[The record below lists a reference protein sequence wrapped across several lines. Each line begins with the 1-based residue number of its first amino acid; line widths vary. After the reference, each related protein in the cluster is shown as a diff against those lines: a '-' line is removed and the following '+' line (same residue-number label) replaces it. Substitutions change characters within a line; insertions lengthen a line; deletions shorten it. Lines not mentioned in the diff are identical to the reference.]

1 MWQNGAA
8 QQYMQAEEETPES
21 LEKPN
26 SNPAARAP
34 RHWSKTPSDYPLPSE
49 RTPFATHF
57 EVLRRFMSLTGNGTR
72 PVPAAAVEGGP
83 VPTQAAQLNTG
94 FLCDLGL
101 LDEPIR
107 GSFKPTPEAVS
118 FMTLRTAGE
127 DRARPVLR
135 ALVEKSWFGKAAQSI
150 FSTKPN
156 VTEEELVMEL
166 GAVARTDMTKK
177 EKSVRVLVEYLKLAG
192 IVVKTSQG
200 LALATPEGFLAPQS
214 TGPFL
219 MPQVGA
225 LTAIMA
231 TPAPNDPTQVGAIAA
246 SMNGPSGTGQ
256 VTVVAVGWETI
267 QRNDFY
273 LKVRRSLPTLEQ
285 VKRQI
290 LVLEEELNAEESIR
304 NLQLKA
310 NKPVDDSGA
319 KEAEQ

>member
-1 MWQNGAA
+1 
-8 QQYMQAEEETPES
+8 MQAEEETPES
-21 LEKPN
+21 QAKPN
-26 SNPAARAP
+26 GNTAAKAP
-34 RHWSKTPSDYPLPSE
+34 RRWSKTPSDYPLPSE

-57 EVLRRFMSLTGNGTR
+57 EVLRRFMSMTGNGTR
-72 PVPAAAVEGGP
+72 PVPAAAVEGGS
-83 VPTQAAQLNTG
+83 VPTQAAQLNSG
-94 FLCDLGL
+94 FLCDIGL

-107 GSFKPTPEAVS
+107 GSFKPTPDAVS

-135 ALVEKSWFGKAAQSI
+135 RLVDKSWFGKAAQSI

-200 LALATPEGFLAPQS
+200 LAITTPEGFLAPQS

-225 LTAIMA
+225 LTATMTTTA
-231 TPAPNDPTQVGAIAA
+231 ANDPAQAGAIAA
-246 SMNGPSGTGQ
+246 NMNGPSGTGQ
-256 VTVVAVGWETI
+256 VAVMAAGWETI

-273 LKVRRSLPTLEQ
+273 LRVRRSPATLEQ

-290 LVLEEELNAEESIR
+290 LVLEEELKAEEANR
-304 NLQLKA
+304 NPPF
-310 NKPVDDSGA
+310 KPTTPTDDSRPKDG
-319 KEAEQ
+319 EA

>member
-1 MWQNGAA
+1 
-8 QQYMQAEEETPES
+8 
-21 LEKPN
+21 
-26 SNPAARAP
+26 
-34 RHWSKTPSDYPLPSE
+34 
-49 RTPFATHF
+49 
-57 EVLRRFMSLTGNGTR
+57 
-72 PVPAAAVEGGP
+72 
-83 VPTQAAQLNTG
+83 
-94 FLCDLGL
+94 
-101 LDEPIR
+101 
-107 GSFKPTPEAVS
+107 
-118 FMTLRTAGE
+118 
-127 DRARPVLR
+127 
-135 ALVEKSWFGKAAQSI
+135 
-150 FSTKPN
+150 
-156 VTEEELVMEL
+156 
-166 GAVARTDMTKK
+166 
-177 EKSVRVLVEYLKLAG
+177 
-192 IVVKTSQG
+192 
-200 LALATPEGFLAPQS
+200 
-214 TGPFL
+214 